1 MIRIH
6 GWLLAFPFVLS
17 AACVERADSRSSDS
31 AAGDVDLSR
40 RQAAM
45 PAHDDPV
52 VQRADSLLRTGH
64 AWRATALLAS
74 RLASP
79 ATAAPDARLTGARA
93 AAGWDG
99 WTEVDRLLRDA
110 PWLDSQFGG
119 EGRELLTRSAL
130 ERGADALPDAQ
141 RALASARDEPSRVTR
156 RVFLARAQ
164 DRGNQRD
171 SAAASYLA
179 AAAKLPRVA
188 DWLRLRAAGVMAD
201 SSSRAAL
208 FTRVA
213 STPARA
219 RIAATDAQAR
229 ERGADLAG
237 AARAFRRAGDEGS
250 AFRVDAM
257 AARDDAAKA
266 ALAQRIVSF
275 LQKSPNSGE
284 ARQAIEVLDKLDTL
298 SPRDELIV
306 ARAAAAAGSSAR
318 AVAAFTKAAAASP
331 LSAIDRM
338 SYASVLSRA
347 GRNAD
352 AVRIYATIA
361 DDPAR
366 APLAAY
372 LRARTMVQ
380 MGDGASARAALRTVA
395 EKFSA
400 AREAGAPALLLLA
413 DLQVDDDD
421 LTGAATSLR
430 DLITRFPSASQ
441 TPLARFRLGLLQWA
455 SNPAS
460 SAPTFD
466 ALVVAHPRDEEAL
479 AARYWAGRA
488 YASSGKK
495 DEASERWRAIIKDAP
510 LSYYAMLSAK
520 RLSVPGWSAPTG
532 ADTAAHLASVDS
544 AVQRIVVLQRLGMD
558 VEARFEI
565 DALAARA
572 ESAPAEGAAIAQ
584 ALGTVNEPARAL
596 RIALAA
602 MDKGNASRALLR
614 IAYPIV
620 HDDALVEESRRN
632 DLDPAL
638 VAGLIRQE
646 SSWNPR
652 AVSPATARGLMQ
664 LMPSVG
670 ASIAASRKY
679 PLWNAALLFD
689 PDVSLELG
697 TAHLASSLRRNTP
710 PERALAAYNAGA
722 SRVTRWLARPGTED
736 AELFT
741 EWIPFTETRDYVRVV
756 LRNAAVY
763 RALYGG
769 ALGG

>member
-6 GWLLAFPFVLS
+6 GWLLSSLILS
-17 AACVERADSRSSDS
+17 AACVERADSRNANS
-31 AAGDVDLSR
+31 ATGDVDLSR
-40 RQAAM
+40 RQSAVS
-45 PAHDDPV
+45 AHDDPLV
-52 VQRADSLLRTGH
+52 ERADSLLRTGH
-64 AWRATALLAS
+64 AWRATALLAP
-74 RLASP
+74 RLTTPAS
-79 ATAAPDARLTGARA
+79 AAPDVRLTGARA

-99 WTEVDRLLRDA
+99 WTEVERLLRDA

-130 ERGADALPDAQ
+130 ERATDALPDAQ
-141 RALASARDEPSRVTR
+141 RALASAHDDASRVTR
-156 RVFLARAQ
+156 RLLLARAQ

-171 SAAASYLA
+171 SAAANYLA

-188 DWLRLRAAGVMAD
+188 DWLRLRAAGVTGD
-201 SSSRAAL
+201 SSARTAL
-208 FTRVA
+208 FTRVSSA
-213 STPARA
+213 AARA
-219 RIAATDAQAR
+219 RISATDAQAR
-229 ERGADLAG
+229 ERSGDLAG
-237 AARAFRRAGDEGS
+237 AARAFRRAADEGS
-250 AFRVDAM
+250 AFRVEAL

-266 ALAQRIVSF
+266 AIVQRIVAF
-275 LQKSPNSGE
+275 LAKSPSSGE
-284 ARQAIEVLDKLDTL
+284 ARQAIEVLDKLGTL
-298 SPRDELIV
+298 SPRDELVV

-338 SYASVLSRA
+338 SYASVLSRS

-352 AVRIYATIA
+352 AVRVYATIT

-372 LRARTMVQ
+372 QRARTMVQ
-380 MGDGASARAALRTVA
+380 IGDGAAARAALRAVA
-395 EKFSA
+395 EQYSS
-400 AREAGAPALLLLA
+400 AREAAAPALLLLA
-413 DLQVDDDD
+413 DLQVDDGD
-421 LTGAATSLR
+421 LTGAAKSLR
-430 DLITRFPSASQ
+430 DIITRFPTASQ
-441 TPLARFRLGLLQWA
+441 APLAHFRLGLLQWA
-455 SNPAS
+455 SAPAS

-466 ALVVAHPRDEEAL
+466 SLAAAHSGDEEAL

-488 YASSGKK
+488 YLSSGKK
-495 DEASERWRAIIKDAP
+495 DEASARWRAIIKDAP

-532 ADTAAHLASVDS
+532 ADTAAHVASVDS

-572 ESAPAEGAAIAQ
+572 ESAPADAPAIAQ
-584 ALGTVNEPARAL
+584 ALGAVNEPARAL

-602 MDKGNASRALLR
+602 IDKGNASRALLR

-664 LMPSVG
+664 LMPAVG

-697 TAHLASSLRRNTP
+697 TAHLSSSLKRNTP

-722 SRVTRWLARPGTED
+722 SRVTRWLARPGTDD

-763 RALYGG
+763 RALYN
-769 ALGG
+769 AELGG